1 MATIVK
7 PAAFTA
13 ATLTPAQLN
22 AVVDT
27 IYDEFGTTTNG
38 QGNITDVNIAVS
50 AAVQR
55 TKVADTALVAGN
67 TVGAGTQTV
76 TRPTEFTA
84 GSLRLDT
91 STNNRIAVT
100 LIADGAA
107 TIALATPGV
116 TWQVFNYANTSA
128 ANASIATI
136 TGGIVDQVY
145 IFDINNADAAQT
157 PIFVHNSAATVNTL
171 KMKLGV
177 SKTFTAATWQRV
189 TMVYGDPANQGV
201 NSWYEI

>member
-50 AAVQR
+50 AAIQR

-76 TRPTEFTA
+76 TRPTEFTGGA
-84 GSLRLDT
+84 LRIDT
-91 STNNRIAVT
+91 STNNRTAAT
-100 LIADGAA
+100 LIADGATTIVA
-107 TIALATPGV
+107 TAGKQ
-116 TWQVFNYANTSA
+116 WQMFYYANPSA
-128 ANASIATI
+128 ATTI
-136 TGGIVDQVY
+136 TTMTGGVVDQVY
-145 IFDINNADAAQT
+145 ILDIDNQDAADAVTLTHQEAD
-157 PIFVHNSAATVNTL
+157 TVNTF
-171 KMKLGV
+171 KFKDAV
-177 SKTFTAATWQRV
+177 SKVFSATLRERV
-189 TMVYGDPANQGV
+189 TFVYGDPNGSGV
-201 NSWYEI
+201 NCWWEV